1 MDISTIIDAVI
12 IAIIAISVIVAFFR
26 GFISEALS
34 LVVWVLAFM
43 GAVMYYQ
50 DVGKMLP
57 NIFGGS
63 IGALNNEDSIFSDL
77 ISFAIT
83 FIGLL
88 ILLGLVNLLITFI
101 LRRLSI
107 SWPDRLLGAIF
118 GLLRGMFIVAIISL
132 FIVESPFKDTEY
144 WSHAKLSNMATS
156 WAKTLSSFIP
166 ENFLESINTAVVEPT
181 KDSLQQGSTNLKNQ
195 AADAVMER
203 INQQSSEVFKSRD
216 AATSTPSNEATTNE

>member
-34 LVVWVLAFM
+34 LVVWILAFM

-50 DVGKMLP
+50 DVGEMLP
-57 NIFGGS
+57 KIFGGS
-63 IGALNNEDSIFSDL
+63 LGSLNSEDSIFSDL

-88 ILLGLVNLLITFI
+88 ILLGLANLLITFI

-132 FIVESPFKDTEY
+132 FVIESPFKETEY
-144 WSHAKLSNMATS
+144 WSNAKLSNMATS
-156 WAKTLSSFIP
+156 WAHTLSSFIP
-166 ENFLESINTAVVEPT
+166 ENFLESINTAVIEPA
-181 KDSLQQGSTNLKNQ
+181 KESIQQGSTSLRKQ
-195 AADAVMER
+195 ATDAVIEH
-203 INQQSSEVFKSRD
+203 ISQPNNEVILESTEAVTEPSE
-216 AATSTPSNEATTNE
+216 EATINE

>member
-12 IAIIAISVIVAFFR
+12 IAIIAISVVVAFFR

-34 LVVWVLAFM
+34 LVVWIVAFM

-63 IGALNNEDSIFSDL
+63 LSALSSEDSIFGDI

-88 ILLGLVNLLITFI
+88 IILGLVNLLITFI

-132 FIVESPFKDTEY
+132 FVVGSPFKDSEY
-144 WSHAKLSNMATS
+144 WQNAKLSSMAAS
-156 WAKTLSSFIP
+156 WANTLSTFIP
-166 ENFLESINTAVVEPT
+166 ENFLENINTAVVSPAKTSIE
-181 KDSLQQGSTNLKNQ
+181 QNATNLRS
-195 AADAVMER
+195 AAINAAAER
-203 INQQSSEVFKSRD
+203 ITQPSE
-216 AATSTPSNEATTNE
+216 EATPNE

>member
-43 GAVMYYQ
+43 GAVFYYQ

-57 NIFGGS
+57 NLFGGS
-63 IGALNNEDSIFSDL
+63 VGSLNSEDSIFGDL

-83 FIGLL
+83 FIALL
-88 ILLGLVNLLITFI
+88 IILGLVNLLITYI

-132 FIVESPFKDTEY
+132 FVVESPLKETPY
-144 WSHAKLSNMATS
+144 WEDAKLSKMATS
-156 WAKTLSSFIP
+156 WARTLSSFIP
-166 ENFLESINTAVVEPT
+166 ENFLDNINTAVLEPA
-181 KDSLQQGSTNLKNQ
+181 KDSIQQNSNALRSNAME
-195 AADAVMER
+195 AAVQTITTSSDAVTT
-203 INQQSSEVFKSRD
+203 
-216 AATSTPSNEATTNE
+216 ATENAPKSNEGTVDHE

>member
-1 MDISTIIDAVI
+1 MDISTIIDAII

-63 IGALNNEDSIFSDL
+63 LGTLNSEDSIFSDL

-132 FIVESPFKDTEY
+132 FVIESPLKETEY
-144 WSHAKLSNMATS
+144 WEKAKLSNIATS
-156 WAKTLSSFIP
+156 WANTLSSFIP
-166 ENFLESINTAVVEPT
+166 ENFLESINTAVIEPA
-181 KDSLQQGSTNLKNQ
+181 KDSIQQGSVTVKEQATN
-195 AADAVMER
+195 AVMER
-203 INQQSSEVFKSRD
+203 ISQ
-216 AATSTPSNEATTNE
+216 PSNEIILESGEAAASPESEEANQ